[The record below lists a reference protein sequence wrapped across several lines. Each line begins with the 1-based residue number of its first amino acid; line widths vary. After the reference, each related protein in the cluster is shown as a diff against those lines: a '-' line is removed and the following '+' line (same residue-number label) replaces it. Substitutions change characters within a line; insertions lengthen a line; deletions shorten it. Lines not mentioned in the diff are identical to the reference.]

1 MRKIIYSF
9 FLVGILFNTLS
20 PHSAAA
26 QEGRGT
32 VAGTVRDSANAVL
45 TGALV
50 EIQPTGKRAASD
62 DQGQFRFTDVAAGQY
77 TLTVSYVGLS
87 EFTNT
92 LTVNAGQTASV
103 DAVLKVAGV
112 TDQVMVTAERL
123 EGQAEA
129 INIERTDDHIVQ
141 VLPLKEIT
149 SLPNTNIADA
159 VGRAPS
165 VTLERDEGEGKYVQI
180 RSMEP
185 RLTNTT
191 INGVNVPSVEGTV
204 RNIKLDSVPTNLVER
219 IEVFKTLS
227 ADMDAD
233 GIGGTVNLVTKT
245 ASSNK
250 PAFDFGGSGGYT
262 PIQGGRTLGEFD
274 GTYGQRFGTQGKL
287 GFLLGGTWD
296 RNNRGINDLEPAP
309 GTTTDPATGKSIAQ
323 FTTEDQRS
331 YAYYRT
337 RYGFDTGIDY
347 NLSPGS
353 NVYIKGMYSDFH
365 DYGDVWVYTPNA
377 GNTVKAVNGSTITYD
392 NAQDCQAVNVAFDAA
407 NPTATPNPCSPG
419 NYQYRHYV
427 RRPDQQLYSV
437 LIGARHDFGAN
448 LITYEFAGSR
458 GHNIGGQDFMTTN
471 FNGPT
476 ASYDSSGH
484 LMPGPTGADLALNT
498 SDPLRPK
505 FVAQDGTNI
514 YDPTQYTVSKT
525 SLNSYIATT
534 LNFQGAAT
542 YARRYSVHSHL
553 STFQMGVKVRN
564 SHGYQHELDSNYNAG
579 STGLFTLSQVQGTYT
594 NPTYYD
600 GYFGGYGPTSD
611 YNKILQA
618 AQAGLISANNFQQLA
633 SVQKNE
639 GAFFDS
645 NERIYAGF
653 VQDAITIGKF
663 RFQAGVRFD
672 GTKEDFT
679 THHVDATIVDGS
691 GNLIVPASIPA
702 CPSATVSICSFNQTG
717 SYFNAL
723 ASAQVQY
730 QIQPDTDLRA
740 VYSRGLARPNIA
752 DLVPAE
758 TIDPNASPKQVTLG
772 NASLIPTKSNNY
784 DVLVEHFFQPLG
796 ILQAGFYYKQLYD
809 PIYPTASLIGPTD
822 PNFPNLGGYK
832 LNQSVNGP
840 NAYVYG
846 FEAAWEQRFSFL
858 PGLLSGFGVAANYG
872 RAESQVTFP
881 TNFSPSSPGGP
892 GRIDHPTLP
901 REAPN
906 TWNLGF
912 TYDKNRF
919 SMRFGASHNDTS
931 IFQYNYQH
939 TDAATDADPILGIHG
954 PTGDIYL
961 YAHTQFDIQGSY
973 RIYKNLSFFAYGLNL
988 SNEVFGFYQGSPI
1001 YPIQREFYKPTVAFG
1016 MRWSSAVE

>member
-1 MRKIIYSF
+1 MRKCSY
-9 FLVGILFNTLS
+9 FLFLAAILCNTLGLR
-20 PHSAAA
+20 PAAA
-26 QEGRGT
+26 QAGKGIITGT
-32 VAGTVRDSANAVL
+32 VKDSASNVLIGAVIEVAPSGQRAVSDDQGNFRISEVPAGESTLTISYVGFATFTATAKVNAGQAATANAVL
-45 TGALV
+45 QV
-50 EIQPTGKRAASD
+50 AS
-62 DQGQFRFTDVAAGQY
+62 R
-77 TLTVSYVGLS
+77 
-87 EFTNT
+87 
-92 LTVNAGQTASV
+92 
-103 DAVLKVAGV
+103 
-112 TDQVMVTAERL
+112 TDQMLVVAERL
-123 EGQAEA
+123 EGQTEA

-204 RNIKLDSVPTNLVER
+204 RNIKLDSVPTNIVER

-250 PAFDFGGSGGYT
+250 PAFNFGGSGGYT

-274 GTYGQRFGTQGKL
+274 GTYGQRFGTDGKL

-309 GTTTDPATGKSIAQ
+309 GTGTDPATGKSIAQ
-323 FTTEDQRS
+323 VTTEDQRT
-331 YAYYRT
+331 YEYYRT
-337 RYGFDTGIDY
+337 RYGFDTGVDY
-347 NLSPGS
+347 NISPGS
-353 NVYIKGMYSDFH
+353 SVYIKGMYSDFH

-377 GNTVKAVNGSTITYD
+377 GNTIKAVNGSTITYD
-392 NAQDCQAVNVAFDAA
+392 NATDCAA
-407 NPTATPNPCSPG
+407 IGSSCSPG
-419 NYQYRHYV
+419 SYQYRHYV

-458 GHNIGGQDFMTTN
+458 GHNIGGQDFTTTN
-471 FNGPT
+471 FNGN
-476 ASYDSSGH
+476 SS
-484 LMPGPTGADLALNT
+484 ADLAVNN

-525 SLNSYIATT
+525 SLDSYIATT

-553 STFQMGVKVRN
+553 STFQMGIKVRN
-564 SHGYQHELDSNYNAG
+564 SHAYQHELDSLYSG
-579 STGLFTLSQVQGTYT
+579 GGFTLANVLGTYA

-618 AQAGLISANNFQQLA
+618 AQVGLISTANYQQLA
-633 SVQKNE
+633 SIQKGE

-663 RFQAGVRFD
+663 RLQAGVRFD
-672 GTKEDFT
+672 GAQEDFT
-679 THHVDATIVDGS
+679 THHVDANQPISTTISPCVTGQ
-691 GNLIVPASIPA
+691 
-702 CPSATVSICSFNQTG
+702 SAFLCSFNQTG
-717 SYFNAL
+717 RYFNVL
-723 ASAQVQY
+723 PSAQVQY
-730 QIQPDTDLRA
+730 QIQPDTDLRV
-740 VYSRGLARPNIA
+740 VYSRGLARPNIG
-752 DLVPAE
+752 DLVP
-758 TIDPNASPKQVTLG
+758 TKIVDPNASPQQVTLG

-796 ILQAGFYYKQLYD
+796 ILQTGFYYKQLYD
-809 PIYPTASLIGPTD
+809 PIYPTVSLLPPGD
-822 PNFPNLGGYK
+822 PNAGYK
-832 LNQSVNGP
+832 LAQSVNGP

-872 RAESQVTFP
+872 RAQSQVTFP
-881 TNFSPSSPGGP
+881 ANFSPATAGQP

-912 TYDKNRF
+912 TYDRDRF

-931 IFQYNYQH
+931 IFAYNYQH
-939 TDAATDADPILGIHG
+939 TDAATDADPILGLHG
-954 PTGDIYL
+954 PTGDVYL

-973 RIYKNLSFFAYGLNL
+973 RLYKGLSFFAYGLNL
-988 SNEVFGFYQGSPI
+988 SNEVFGFYQGSTI
-1001 YPIQREFYKPTVAFG
+1001 YPVQREFYKPTVAFG
-1016 MRWSSAVE
+1016 MRWSSAAEQ